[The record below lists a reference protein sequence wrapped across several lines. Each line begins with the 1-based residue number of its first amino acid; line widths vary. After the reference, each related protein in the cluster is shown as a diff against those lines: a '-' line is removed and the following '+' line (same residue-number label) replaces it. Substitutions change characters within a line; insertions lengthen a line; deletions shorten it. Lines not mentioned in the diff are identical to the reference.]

1 MSLLKSHHATVQKL
15 PRLAIIGRPEERTKD
30 LWGAAVPTADG
41 RFASCVAPHLAR
53 SMHARS
59 TRNCGPANPLQI
71 DRPGSVLTNHTTMAG
86 GGAARGKPQ
95 GSARSGRS
103 VLAHPGNEASGQKND
118 PSGHLPTFCCN
129 CTHTVHGRS
138 LLRSQHCSNRL
149 LDHLRHIIS

>member
-1 MSLLKSHHATVQKL
+1 MITLGELAQESPCNGAETAKTRNHRKTRRAHKRSVGSGRTHGRRALRLLRCAT
-15 PRLAIIGRPEERTKD
+15 
-30 LWGAAVPTADG
+30 PT
-41 RFASCVAPHLAR
+41 R

-59 TRNCGPANPLQI
+59 RRNCGPANPLQI
-71 DRPGSVLTNHTTMAG
+71 TNHTTMAG
-86 GGAARGKPQ
+86 GGAASGKPQ